1 MFRKTAQIQRVL
13 NLEILT
19 GALYATDLQPTEFFL
34 IFTQPNATVALSK
47 SKTDSWIGIDHR
59 AGRTVGDSY

>member
-19 GALYATDLQPTEFFL
+19 GALYATDLQPTESFL
-34 IFTQPNATVALSK
+34 IFHSAQRYSAAMAF
-47 SKTDSWIGIDHR
+47 GH
-59 AGRTVGDSY
+59 A